1 MDCTLH
7 PQRLSKNGKKKETKV
22 MLMALALHP
31 FKVMKKGK
39 KLSM

>member
-1 MDCTLH
+1 MDEEE
-7 PQRLSKNGKKKETKV
+7 GTKV
-22 MLMALALHP
+22 MLMAVALHP